1 MVGERGAPRRSRPAR
16 GGGARTSANA
26 GMSSARRVSKH
37 AHRMAEGSYGRFILV
52 GLVGPKPRPQG
63 VGDGQTVDIPLPP
76 VDDEVAAPVRGGV
89 GRAHRL
95 DMVRLSVQ
103 GAPTRVA
110 GWVVPRRGR
119 LRGSGRGGFG

>member
-1 MVGERGAPRRSRPAR
+1 M
-16 GGGARTSANA
+16 
-26 GMSSARRVSKH
+26 SKH

-119 LRGSGRGGFG
+119 LRGYGVGGFG